1 MEYHNKNQI
10 ILLENK
16 LNTLKLQTRPVLTTN
31 V

>member
-16 LNTLKLQTRPVLTTN
+16 LNALKLQTRPVLTTN